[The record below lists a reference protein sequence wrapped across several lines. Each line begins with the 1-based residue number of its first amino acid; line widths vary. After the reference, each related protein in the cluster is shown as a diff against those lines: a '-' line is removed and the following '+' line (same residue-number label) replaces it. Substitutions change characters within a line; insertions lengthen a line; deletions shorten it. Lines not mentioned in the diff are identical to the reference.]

1 MIFAKDY
8 HIEMLSVGAAD
19 TFILYV
25 IDTQNNGH
33 LILIDAGNYNDG
45 EKIIQ
50 HIRKYYNNPVIDL
63 DSPDEFLD
71 HNIYDFIRIPTSQDT
86 VRNFICFTV
95 DDIEENR
102 FNEVIKT
109 QYIQFHAICHL
120 DDMKTGYGISRH
132 DLLGY
137 LIRDIFN
144 WTNIFG
150 LQFKLIT
157 NKESTVDSDYYCRT
171 LQFKAEKPNMLNK
184 ARMDN
189 LYDKFGR

>member
-1 MIFAKDY
+1 MTRDIQIVKDDI
-8 HIEMLSVGAAD
+8 IEMKRLIKQTLIAD
-19 TFILYV
+19 TDILEALHTN
-25 IDTQNNGH
+25 ID
-33 LILIDAGNYNDG
+33 I
-45 EKIIQ
+45 
-50 HIRKYYNNPVIDL
+50 

-71 HNIYDFIRIPTSQDT
+71 NNIYDFIRIPTTQDS

-95 DDIEENR
+95 DDVEEHR
-102 FNEVIKT
+102 FNEVIKV

-120 DDMKTGYGISRH
+120 DDMKTEYGISRH

-157 NKESTVDSDYYCRT
+157 NKESAVDSDYYCRT
-171 LQFKAEKPNMLNK
+171 LQFRAEKLNMLNK

-189 LYDKFGR
+189 PNDKFRR